1 MDDDDKANYGFC
13 HHCKQMKNRFVLAKC
28 NYDSQKMGYTIPN
41 HYSVKD
47 VKIYNS
53 KDFHLLS
60 DSYHSLPS
68 LVDIGNKASYNY
80 LVKYNMGRYN
90 KTGQVPPFV
99 ASPESFH
106 HRRETKPHHHQHSA
120 RA

>member
-41 HYSVKD
+41 HYTVKD

-53 KDFHLLS
+53 KSTIKLNLT
-60 DSYHSLPS
+60 LS

-80 LVKYNMGRYN
+80 LIKYNMGRYN
-90 KTGQVPPFV
+90 KAGQVPPFL
-99 ASPESFH
+99 ASD
-106 HRRETKPHHHQHSA
+106 HQPPPRS
-120 RA
+120 